1 VCFSTWQ
8 QPVIVLLKRSEVIVM
23 PNGETLRYL
32 VAEVAG
38 AALSDAEW
46 QQVETQA
53 ETLQAGLE
61 ALDSLDLSAAEPAVE
76 FDCAEDDRH
85 GE

>member
-1 VCFSTWQ
+1 
-8 QPVIVLLKRSEVIVM
+8 M
-23 PNGETLRYL
+23 PNKETLQYL
-32 VAEVAG
+32 VTEMAG

-46 QQVETQA
+46 AQLEAQSAALE
-53 ETLQAGLE
+53 AGLT

-76 FDCAEDDRH
+76 FDCTEEDRH